1 VRVSKTE
8 DPWRLMFG
16 EVDRLLVLSI
26 RHIDAFACEGIS
38 GETGFCDLEV
48 PGVFRLSSVPRN
60 LRIAST
66 CPFSLACAPP
76 SRTSAWCSS
85 RVLGECL
92 VLTSAWLRCSARN
105 ARFMPPFPVAEMLL
119 LRVRSGEATSS
130 ELFRAMVGTSSRSP
144 MAVDPSAFTLI
155 DLAARCS
162 AVTITSGSGPGSS
175 VRCRSSACT
184 GITGC
189 RMCGV
194 STELLCRISASGAC
208 SGVRCL
214 IDAGLVD
221 RSDKDGRVQSSL
233 NGSGLVRE
241 PASQSVARPR
251 SPLGRCIVQGR
262 TDAKM
267 SSNAGTSK
275 KGVKMVHKMVTSF
288 LIGKGY
294 PLGGS

>member
-38 GETGFCDLEV
+38 GETGFCDVEV

-66 CPFSLACAPP
+66 CPLSLACALP
-76 SRTSAWCSS
+76 SRTSAWCS

-105 ARFMPPFPVAEMLL
+105 ARFTPPFPVAEMLL
-119 LRVRSGEATSS
+119 LRVRSGEVRSS
-130 ELFRAMVGTSSRSP
+130 ELFRAIVGTSSRSP
-144 MAVDPSAFTLI
+144 MAAGPRAFALI
-155 DLAARCS
+155 DVAARCS
-162 AVTITSGSGPGSS
+162 AVTVTSGSGPGSS
-175 VRCRSSACT
+175 VRCRPSACT

-189 RMCGV
+189 RMRGA
-194 STELLCRISASGAC
+194 STELLCLISAGPGGCVKMSSWAC

-214 IDAGLVD
+214 IDTGLVD

-251 SPLGRCIVQGR
+251 SPLGRGIVQ
-262 TDAKM
+262 
-267 SSNAGTSK
+267 SPCN
-275 KGVKMVHKMVTSF
+275 VLPLVTE
-288 LIGKGY
+288 Y
-294 PLGGS
+294 CECEYCE